1 MVTPPHECKPENVQR
16 ELIRKAKK
24 TEPVQLFPVDLA
36 HGQHYHRQHAVNSS
50 RVINIEDLRRLA
62 QRRLPK
68 SVFDY
73 LDGGAEGELTLAEN
87 CRAFHDVLFRPRSAV
102 AVGDCELKTR
112 VLSHE
117 LSFPA
122 MLAPVGYSRLMHP
135 GGEVAAAHAA
145 GEAGT
150 GYILSTISGH
160 KLENVKAGSR
170 GPVWYQLY
178 LLGGREAAEGA
189 IDRARRAGFSA
200 LVITVDTPVAGLR
213 ERDPRNGMKELLG
226 TSWFAR
232 IPYLPNILAHPGWL
246 ASFLLDGGV
255 PKLENVVTPGK
266 GAMELVDVS
275 AALASATVTW
285 EDLRWIRELWSGP
298 IVVKG
303 LLTGDDARRAVDE
316 GAAAVVVSNHGGRQL
331 DSVFPT
337 LRALPEV
344 VAAVKGQVEVL
355 MDGGVRRGSDI
366 VKALCLGAR
375 AVLVGRAYAYGLA
388 AAGPAGVARALE
400 ILRSDVERTVRLLG
414 CPSVAALDRSYV
426 EVPPAWSAH

>member
-1 MVTPPHECKPENVQR
+1 MPSTNR
-16 ELIRKAKK
+16 AL
-24 TEPVQLFPVDLA
+24 
-36 HGQHYHRQHAVNSS
+36 SS
-50 RVINIEDLRRLA
+50 SQVVNIEDLRRVA

-73 LDGGAEGELTLAEN
+73 LDGGAEAELTLAEN
-87 CRAFHDVLFRPRSAV
+87 CRAFRDVIFRPRGAV
-102 AVGDCELKTR
+102 AVADCSLKTR
-112 VLSHE
+112 VLGHE

-135 GGEVAAAHAA
+135 GGEVVAARAA
-145 GEAGT
+145 GLAGT
-150 GYILSTISGH
+150 VYILSTISGH
-160 KLENVKAGSR
+160 KMEDVKGGSA

-189 IDRARRAGFSA
+189 LDRARRAGFSA

-226 TSWFAR
+226 PSLLAK
-232 IPYLPNILAHPGWL
+232 IPYMPDILAHPGWL

-255 PKLENVVTPGK
+255 PKLQNVVLPGK
-266 GAMELVDVS
+266 GPMELVDVA
-275 AALASATVTW
+275 AALSHAVVTW

-303 LLTGDDARRAVDE
+303 LLRGDDARRAVDE

-331 DSVFPT
+331 DSVSPT

-344 VAAVKGQVEVL
+344 VAAVNGQVEVL

-366 VKALCLGAR
+366 VKAICLGAR
-375 AVLVGRAYAYGLA
+375 AVLMGRAYAYGLA
-388 AAGPAGVARALE
+388 AAGQAGVSRALE
-400 ILRSDVERTVRLLG
+400 ILRCDLERTLRLLG
-414 CPSVAALDRSYV
+414 CPSVAALDRSYL
-426 EVPPAWSAH
+426 EVPPAWNVR

>member
-1 MVTPPHECKPENVQR
+1 MAPNR
-16 ELIRKAKK
+16 ALR
-24 TEPVQLFPVDLA
+24 
-36 HGQHYHRQHAVNSS
+36 SS
-50 RVINIEDLRRLA
+50 QVVNIEDLRRLA

-73 LDGGAEGELTLAEN
+73 LDGGAEAELTLAEN
-87 CRAFHDVLFRPRSAV
+87 CRAFRDVTFRPRGGV
-102 AVGDCELKTR
+102 AIGDCNLKTT
-112 VLSHE
+112 VLGHE
-117 LSFPA
+117 LSFPG

-135 GGEVAAAHAA
+135 GGEVAAARAA
-145 GEAGT
+145 GLAGT

-160 KLENVKAGSR
+160 KLEDVKAASQ

-189 IDRARRAGFSA
+189 LDRARGAGFSV
-200 LVITVDTPVAGLR
+200 LVITVDTPVAGMR

-226 TSWFAR
+226 ASLFAK
-232 IPYLPNILAHPGWL
+232 IPYVPDILAHPGWL

-255 PKLENVVTPGK
+255 PKLENIVLPGK
-266 GAMELVDVS
+266 GPMELIDV
-275 AALASATVTW
+275 ASALSKAVVTW

-331 DSVFPT
+331 DSVSPT

-344 VAAVKGQVEVL
+344 GTAVNGQIEVL
-355 MDGGVRRGSDI
+355 MDGGIRRGSDI
-366 VKALCLGAR
+366 VKAICLGAR
-375 AVLVGRAYAYGLA
+375 AVLIGRAYAFGLA
-388 AAGPAGVARALE
+388 AAGQAGVARALE
-400 ILRSDVERTVRLLG
+400 ILRNDVERTLRLLG
-414 CPSVAALDRSYV
+414 CSSVPELNRSYL
-426 EVPPAWSAH
+426 ETPHAWRVR